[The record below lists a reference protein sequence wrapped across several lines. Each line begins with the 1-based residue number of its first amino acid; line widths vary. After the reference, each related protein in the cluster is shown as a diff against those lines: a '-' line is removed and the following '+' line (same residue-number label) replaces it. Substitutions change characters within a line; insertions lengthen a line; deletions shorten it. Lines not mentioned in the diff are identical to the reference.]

1 MALESSDSSAIL
13 RSKVTSPGGT
23 TERAIAVLEDG
34 GIRMLFQSALAAA
47 RDRSIEISADLG
59 AR

>member
-1 MALESSDSSAIL
+1 MALESSDALAIL
-13 RSKVTSPGGT
+13 RGKVTSPGGT
-23 TERAIAVLEDG
+23 TERAVAVLEEGD
-34 GIRMLFQSALAAA
+34 IRSLFQRALAAA